1 MRTVRSFACEK
12 REAKKFQQQLDET
25 LHLNKKKAIVY
36 MGYMWTTE
44 LCDNVILI
52 AVLFYGGHLV
62 LSGDFSTFHISEK
75 SDFDIDST

>member
-12 REAKKFQQQLDET
+12 REAKKFQQHLDET
-25 LHLNKKKAIVY
+25 LHLNKKKALAY

-44 LCDNVILI
+44 FCDNAILI

-62 LSGDFSTFHISEK
+62 LSGDFSVFICFEY
-75 SDFDIDST
+75 